1 MLEATRKNYRRIEK
15 ELKALKFDSSSCGDK
30 RRGRKESALNK
41 AVRMAQKG
49 KLEEEQKRN

>member
-15 ELKALKFDSSSCGDK
+15 ELKALKFDSSSSGDK
-30 RRGRKESALNK
+30 RRGRKESTLNK